1 MEEKNSSCFE
11 LHILPVDHLTREH
24 TESLQDTDM
33 ILDEASEVWKQAAIT
48 DQREFSERKMP
59 NKMNILE

>member
-1 MEEKNSSCFE
+1 MEEKNSICFE
-11 LHILPVDHLTREH
+11 LNILPVDHLTLEH

-48 DQREFSERKMP
+48 DQREFSECKMP